1 MTHSIQINAQGA
13 VPVTFE
19 NPALHADKWAKIQEM
34 KAFKDWCAAVD
45 PAITIRSITVQS
57 VDMFGPR
64 VGFLKFKSEAVDKDG
79 DAVAGI
85 VFMRGG
91 AVAIL
96 VVISCEDDS
105 NEYTILTTQPRV
117 PTGKHAL
124 EELPAGMLDG
134 LGDFV
139 GVAAKELKEETGL
152 VVNAEDLVDMT
163 AQAGGPMYPSAGGCD
178 EAISLF
184 LHKVTMSKAEIDALR
199 GKCTGVIEAGEK
211 IKLKV
216 IETGEITKV
225 RDAKA
230 LSAWCLYKELYA
242 SNNE

>member
-1 MTHSIQINAQGA
+1 MEYSVLINEQGI

-19 NPALHADKWAKIQEM
+19 NPVLHADKWAKIKEM
-34 KAFKDWCAAVD
+34 EAFKNWCATVD
-45 PAITIRSITVQS
+45 PEVTIKSITIQG
-57 VDMFGPR
+57 VDMFGSR
-64 VGFLKFKSEAVDKDG
+64 VGFLKFESVAVDKDG
-79 DAVAGI
+79 DKIAGI

-91 AVAIL
+91 SVAIL
-96 VVISCEDDS
+96 VVISCKDDGK
-105 NEYTILTTQPRV
+105 EYTILTTQPRV

-134 LGDFV
+134 SGDFV

-152 VVNAEDLVDMT
+152 SVNKADLVDMT
-163 AQAGGPMYPSAGGCD
+163 KNAGGPMYPSAGGCD

-184 LHKVTMSKAEIDALR
+184 LYKVTMSRSEVDALC

-216 IETGEITKV
+216 IETRDIWKV

-230 LSAWCLYKELYA
+230 LSAWCLYQGIYSDA
-242 SNNE
+242 